1 MVVSDVV
8 VEKIPARSSAD
19 SVINDFSI
27 QVATVNGSG
36 SQTANVEPMVEDF
49 LTSLNLV
56 DEPLALLGE
65 ENVRP
70 PKSALDEIMKSFG

>member
-36 SQTANVEPMVEDF
+36 SQTAN
-49 LTSLNLV
+49 LV
-56 DEPLALLGE
+56 L
-65 ENVRP
+65 
-70 PKSALDEIMKSFG
+70 